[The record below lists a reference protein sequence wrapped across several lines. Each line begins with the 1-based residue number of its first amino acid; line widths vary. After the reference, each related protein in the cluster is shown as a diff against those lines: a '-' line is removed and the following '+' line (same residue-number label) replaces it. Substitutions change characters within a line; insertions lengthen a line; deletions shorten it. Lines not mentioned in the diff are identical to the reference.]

1 MKTLH
6 VLLVSVLSLFS
17 IQSASAADAPGLVAR
32 IPITFTRNQVRIP
45 VSVNGSAQ
53 PLTFVLDTGMPA
65 PGILLNENE
74 RTTALNLKFNG
85 EANVAGGGS
94 TKAMSARLAEHQ
106 RVEIGGIEIADVPV
120 TMMPPG
126 GFKETDGVIGFELFS
141 RYAVCVDVDSKELL
155 LFDKS
160 TYQPPTGATVIPIRL
175 VHDRMPFIDA
185 RVTVEG
191 GAPVPVDVALD
202 LGSVHAL
209 WLNQRQPEKLAPPKG
224 AIRTTLGRGVA
235 GKIMGSAGRVKRIE
249 MGGVA
254 FDNLLA
260 IFPDAA
266 YQKPGGFDFQD
277 GFIGADLLTR
287 FVVTFDY
294 PSKRLV
300 LVPGKRFGEPF
311 EWDMTGM
318 VFENANTDRRVVDT
332 VLPGSPAEAAGIQKG
347 DVLVGVNDKP
357 LSAYDPQELFTMFRR
372 EGAEVRIKL
381 ERAGAPIEKSLKLR
395 RLV

>member
-1 MKTLH
+1 MKTSIAFLFFLGS
-6 VLLVSVLSLFS
+6 LLSVRLS
-17 IQSASAADAPGLVAR
+17 SAAVAAVTR
-32 IPITFTRNQVRIP
+32 VPITFTRNQVRIP
-45 VSVNGSAQ
+45 ISVNGSQ
-53 PLTFVLDTGMPA
+53 PMVFVLDTGMPA
-65 PGILLNENE
+65 PGILLNTNE
-74 RTTALNLKFNG
+74 RTTALALKFSG
-85 EANVAGGGS
+85 QANVAGGGS
-94 TKAMSARLAEHQ
+94 TKAMAAQLAEHQ
-106 RVEIGGIEIADVPV
+106 RIAIGGIEIADVPV
-120 TMMPPG
+120 TMLPPG
-126 GFKETDGVIGFELFS
+126 GFKETDGVIGLELFN
-141 RYAVCVDVDSKELL
+141 RYAVCVDVDNKELL
-155 LFDKS
+155 LFDTK
-160 TYQPPTGATVIPIRL
+160 TYQPPAGATIIPIRL

-191 GAPVPVDVALD
+191 GEPVPVDVALD

-209 WLNQRQPEKLAPPKG
+209 WLNERQPGKLAPPKG
-224 AIRTTLGRGVA
+224 AIQTTLGRGVS
-235 GKIMGSAGRVKRIE
+235 GKIMGSVGRVKKIE
-249 MGGVA
+249 MGGVS

-294 PSKRLV
+294 ASKRLV
-300 LVPGKRFGEPF
+300 LVPGKRMGDPF

-318 VFENANTDRRVVDT
+318 VFENANMDRRVIDT
-332 VLPGSPAEAAGIQKG
+332 VLAGSPAEAAGIQPG

-372 EGAEVRIKL
+372 EGAEVRLKL
-381 ERAGAPIEKSLKLR
+381 ERGGSSIEKPIKLR